1 MKGWRLPFVMAA
13 KDPPPPRLTAGN
25 GGFATSD
32 TVGPAAA
39 THDPFA
45 TADTTA
51 AAAAAAAASDGT
63 AETLS
68 ALFGATADA
77 TSAAV
82 DAEDGDDGDD
92 MWRFPDTTML
102 RYDELDVESPYVRQK
117 LLSIRQKSCGVL
129 AFHNGTE
136 DALMCFVEQHAR
148 RGDPK
153 AVLKVASLL
162 LVYIDRTR
170 LISSCPFRLGRRW
183 MCSATRVT
191 G

>member
-13 KDPPPPRLTAGN
+13 KDPPPPRLSAGN
-25 GGFATSD
+25 GGVATSN

-51 AAAAAAAASDGT
+51 AAAAAASDGT

-68 ALFGATADA
+68 ALFGSTADA

-153 AVLKVASLL
+153 AVLKVASPL

-183 MCSATRVT
+183 TCLATRAT

>member
-1 MKGWRLPFVMAA
+1 MAA

-25 GGFATSD
+25 GGMATSD
-32 TVGPAAA
+32 SVGPAAA

-51 AAAAAAAASDGT
+51 AASAAANDGT

-77 TSAAV
+77 TTAAV

-153 AVLKVASLL
+153 AVLKVVASPFV
-162 LVYIDRTR
+162 VYIDRAG
-170 LISSCPFRLGRRW
+170 LISSCPSCLGRRW
-183 MCSATRVT
+183 TCSATRVT